1 MFKVGGPIRQQARS
15 FLRSYAR
22 YRPPE
27 LDRRL
32 DSLGSLSERADE
44 ALFAVR
50 DLTRYEHRVF
60 SQNGED
66 GVLVEMFARLGVAN
80 RYFVEFGIQNGTEGN
95 AILLADVCGWSGL
108 FLEADPKGFA
118 AVSAKYA
125 GTRVT
130 VAQELV
136 TADRIEAVLDA
147 HGAPAEPDL
156 LSIDIDGNDIYVWDA
171 LTRRPRVLVIEYNSG
186 IRGPGALAQPHDSDR
201 VWDGSGAFGSTLAAL
216 DVVAERKGYRLAHS
230 DLTGT
235 NAFYVR
241 VEDWERL
248 GIDEAPRR
256 SQNFGLTGITQ
267 APASPPGG
275 WVDLSEPG
283 RLSGHHS

>member
-1 MFKVGGPIRQQARS
+1 VFKVGGQVRQQAKS

-32 DSLGSLSERADE
+32 DSLGRLTRRADD

-50 DLTRYEHRVF
+50 DLTRYEQRVF

-66 GVLVEMFARLGVAN
+66 GVLVEIFTRLGVTN
-80 RYFVEFGIQNGTEGN
+80 QYFVEFGIQNGTEGN
-95 AILLADVCGWSGL
+95 AVLLADVFGWSGL
-108 FLEADPKGFA
+108 FFEADPKGFA
-118 AVSAKYA
+118 EVSAKYA
-125 GTRVT
+125 GSRVV

-136 TADRIEAVLDA
+136 TADRINRLLTE
-147 HGAPAEPDL
+147 HGVPPEPDL

-171 LTRRPRVLVIEYNSG
+171 LTDHRPRVVVIEYNSG
-186 IRGPGALAQPHDSDR
+186 IRGDGALAQPHDPDR

-216 DVVAERKGYRLAHS
+216 DVVAARKGYRLAHS

-241 VEDWERL
+241 TEDWEQL

-256 SQNFGLTGITQ
+256 TQNFGLTGITQ
-267 APASPPGG
+267 PPAEPPGG
-275 WVDLSEPG
+275 WREVD
-283 RLSGHHS
+283 